1 MKADGHM
8 SQEANMKTA
17 QSGWHHV
24 RLDSPFLAGQA
35 AFVLLSVLFIAANAV
50 FLPNPN
56 LMSFAVLVQ
65 LLLFSGLSL
74 LFALMAHTAV
84 KFAQTRS
91 VATAVDHTVRN
102 VLSADNLAR
111 AIPTIL
117 LVGVFMF
124 TFPSFKSHIPD
135 FNPYDWDA
143 ALAEFDRILHLG
155 YSPWEL
161 LAAVTGYGFFTV
173 KIDQIYYLW
182 FPVVFTATAAIALIP
197 GHNDWRHRYLLSF
210 ILAWI
215 VIGCILAVGYS
226 SVGPIFYDRLYGG
239 NSQFTPLIAQLEAV
253 NATSPLHSLHVRDQL
268 WQAYSSPTNQI
279 ISGISAMPSMHNAI
293 AVLLFLAA
301 RHGDAIIKW
310 MAGAFAVIIF
320 VGSVHLGW
328 HYASDGYVS
337 AIAIL
342 AIWKFTGWHVKRTA
356 HPL

>member
-1 MKADGHM
+1 MSQDSNMKA
-8 SQEANMKTA
+8 ARP
-17 QSGWHHV
+17 GWHHV
-24 RLDSPFLAGQA
+24 RLDSPFLEGQA

-56 LMSFAVLVQ
+56 LVSVAVLVQ

-74 LFALMAHTAV
+74 LFALVAHTAV
-84 KFAQTRS
+84 NFARTRS
-91 VATAVDHTVRN
+91 IAGAVDHSVK
-102 VLSADNLAR
+102 VLLSTDNLAR

-135 FNPYDWDA
+135 FNPFVWDA
-143 ALAEFDRILHLG
+143 ALAEFDRILHFG
-155 YSPWEL
+155 HSPWEL
-161 LAAVTGYGFFTV
+161 LAAVTGYGAFTV

-210 ILAWI
+210 VLAWI

-239 NSQFTPLIAQLEAV
+239 SSGFTALTAQLEAV
-253 NATSPLHSLHVRDQL
+253 NSASALHTLHVRDQL

-301 RHGDAIIKW
+301 RHGDAILKW
-310 MAGAFAVIIF
+310 MAGAFAAVIFI
-320 VGSVHLGW
+320 GSIHLGW
-328 HYASDGYVS
+328 HYAADGYVS
-337 AIAIL
+337 AIAII
-342 AIWKFTGWHVKRTA
+342 AIWKFTGWYVKRTA